1 MRWYCLLLTTLRC
14 FEIIRAYTNS
24 SSQLLIVEIQW
35 KRFSEFYPI
44 VMNNEEISSK
54 LYSNVSGTLF
64 HNKSY
69 IHHKSYFKTVAWNHK
84 QMRSPLL
91 NLILLEILMELEPP
105 PIFPW
110 DFYNSDFFQRKPCH
124 LVLAMACF
132 SIFIDCS
139 SIWFVV
145 V

>member
-1 MRWYCLLLTTLRC
+1 MYILNCFYTSRYCQWGK
-14 FEIIRAYTNS
+14 EIVWSSVPSWSTNS

-124 LVLAMACF
+124 LVGNGMF
-132 SIFIDCS
+132 
-139 SIWFVV
+139 
-145 V
+145 

>member
-132 SIFIDCS
+132 SIVINCS